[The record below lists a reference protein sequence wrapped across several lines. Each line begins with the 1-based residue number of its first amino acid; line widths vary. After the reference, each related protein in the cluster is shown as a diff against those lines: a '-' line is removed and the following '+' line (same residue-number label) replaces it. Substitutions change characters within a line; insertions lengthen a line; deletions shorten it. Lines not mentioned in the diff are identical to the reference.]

1 MSIIRSYFTYYVLT
15 NNVRYCSVYT
25 NLKMNSVLQI
35 KPWEA
40 KINQDSLE
48 VAAMEL
54 WGLLLPHLDYL
65 NSDKQEFIR
74 LAFDYMVEKH
84 DQQRRSS
91 GDFYIVHTVNTAIT
105 LADIEFDKE
114 TIAAGLM
121 HDIPEDVFD
130 KPNEGILDIEK
141 NFGKEV
147 AFLVS
152 GITKLSVIKY
162 LGEKKQVENMRK
174 LFVAM
179 SQDLRI
185 IFIKLADRLHNLRTL
200 KALPPHKA
208 QRIALES
215 LEIYAPIAERLGVG
229 VLRAQIENEA
239 FYYAYPAESKYFV
252 NVADVDFVKR
262 SKMAE
267 KLIRKTKLIL
277 EKADM
282 PFINVIGR
290 AKNQYSIFKKMTLEN
305 KTLED
310 IYDLVALRI
319 ITNSVANCYKILSLI
334 HQEFEV
340 LESRTKDYIENP
352 KDNGYQSIHI
362 TVKDNH
368 LGTIFEYQI
377 RTEKM
382 HQYAEF
388 GVAAHWWYKENLTGD
403 NATQWLTKNNF
414 KWIQGLI
421 ELDKNPLAE
430 DDYMKNV
437 RLNLYPNRI
446 FVLTPKNDVIDLPK
460 GASPIDFA
468 YKIHENVGSHAI
480 MAKING
486 KVSKLNEELTNG
498 DVVEIVT
505 SKQQK
510 PNADWLQWA
519 KNSSSNKKI
528 RSFLRSIGVGFVNS
542 SEDIKNMTNKV
553 KK

>member
-1 MSIIRSYFTYYVLT
+1 MDLT
-15 NNVRYCSVYT
+15 T
-25 NLKMNSVLQI
+25 I
-35 KPWEA
+35 KPWEV
-40 KINQDSLE
+40 KINRDSLE
-48 VAAMEL
+48 IAAEEL
-54 WGLLLPHLDYL
+54 WALLEPHLDYF
-65 NSDKQEFIR
+65 NTDKQEFIR
-74 LAFDYMVEKH
+74 LGFDYMVEKH
-84 DQQRRSS
+84 NQQRRSS
-91 GDFYIVHTVNTAIT
+91 GDFYIIHTVNTAIT

-114 TIAAGLM
+114 TIVAGLL
-121 HDIPEDVFD
+121 HDVPEDVYK
-130 KPNEGILDIEK
+130 KPNDGILDIEK

-162 LGEKKQVENMRK
+162 LGEKKQVENMRR

-179 SQDLRI
+179 SQDLRV

-200 KALPPHKA
+200 KSLPPHKA

-239 FYYAYPAESKYFV
+239 FNYGYPAESKYYI
-252 NVADVDFVKR
+252 NIAETDFVKR
-262 SKMAE
+262 SKAVA
-267 KLIRKTKLIL
+267 KLINKTKMIL
-277 EKADM
+277 DKDNM
-282 PFINVIGR
+282 PYSNVIGR

-305 KTLED
+305 KTID
-310 IYDLVALRI
+310 KIYDLVALRI
-319 ITNSVANCYKILSLI
+319 ITNSVVSCYKILSLM

-340 LESRTKDYIENP
+340 MEERTKDYIENP
-352 KDNGYQSIHI
+352 KENGYQSIHL
-362 TVKDNH
+362 TVKDTH
-368 LGTIFEYQI
+368 LDVIFEYQI

-388 GVAAHWWYKENLTGD
+388 GVAAHWWYKEHLTGD
-403 NATQWLTKNNF
+403 NKTQWLTKKSF
-414 KWIQGLI
+414 QWIQGLI
-421 ELDKNPLAE
+421 DLDKKPLAE

-437 RLNLYPNRI
+437 RLNLYPHRI
-446 FVLTPKNDVIDLPK
+446 FVLTPKNEVIDLPT

-468 YKIHENVGSHAI
+468 YKIHEDIGSHAI

-486 KVSKLNEELTNG
+486 KVAKLNEELLNG

-510 PNADWLQWA
+510 PNADWLQWT
-519 KNSSSNKKI
+519 KNSSTTKKI
-528 RSFLRSIGVGFVNS
+528 RAFLRSIGVGFVNP
-542 SEDIKNMTNKV
+542 EDDAKSVNVKN

>member
-1 MSIIRSYFTYYVLT
+1 MTSDL
-15 NNVRYCSVYT
+15 
-25 NLKMNSVLQI
+25 

-40 KINQDSLE
+40 KIDRESLE
-48 VAAMEL
+48 VASEQL
-54 WGLLLPHLDYL
+54 WELLLPHLDYL
-65 NSDKQEFIR
+65 NTDKQEFIR

-84 DQQRRSS
+84 NQQRRSS

-114 TIAAGLM
+114 TIVAGLL
-121 HDIPEDVFD
+121 HDVPEDVFA

-152 GITKLSVIKY
+152 GITKLSVIRY

-200 KALPPHKA
+200 KSLAPYKA

-215 LEIYAPIAERLGVG
+215 LEVYAPIAERLGVG
-229 VLRAQIENEA
+229 VIRAQIENEA
-239 FYYAYPAESKYFV
+239 FRFAYPAESKYLV
-252 NVADVDFVKR
+252 NVAETNFVKR
-262 SKMAE
+262 TKIVE
-267 KLIRKTKLIL
+267 KLVSKTKSIL
-277 EKADM
+277 ETSEI

-290 AKNQYSIFKKMTLEN
+290 AKNQYSIFKKITLDN
-305 KTLED
+305 KPID
-310 IYDLVALRI
+310 KIYDLVALRI
-319 ITNSVANCYKILSLI
+319 ITNSVANCYKIMSLM
-334 HQEFEV
+334 HKEFEV
-340 LESRTKDYIENP
+340 LDKRTKDYIETP
-352 KDNGYQSIHI
+352 KENGYQSIHL
-362 TVKDNH
+362 TVKDTH
-368 LGTIFEYQI
+368 LDTIFEFQI
-377 RTEKM
+377 RTEQM

-388 GVAAHWWYKENLTGD
+388 GVAAHWWYKENMSGQTAD
-403 NATQWLTKNNF
+403 QWLTKNNF
-414 KWIQGLI
+414 KWIQSLI
-421 ELDKNPLAE
+421 ELDKKPLAE

-437 RLNLYPNRI
+437 RLNLYPDRI
-446 FVLTPKNDVIDLPK
+446 FVLTPKNQVIDLPR

-468 YKIHENVGSHAI
+468 YKIHEDVGSHAI

-486 KVSKLNEELTNG
+486 KVAKLNEELNTG
-498 DVVEIVT
+498 DVIEIIT

-510 PNADWLQWA
+510 PNADWLLWT
-519 KNSSSNKKI
+519 KNSSTSKKI
-528 RSFLRSIGVGFVNS
+528 RAFLRSIGVGFVNS
-542 SEDIKNMTNKV
+542 EEEVKSGKV